1 MNLFSGSVDARRS
14 VGNSWIASLSFIM
27 DQQQQQTVIRLQIM
41 CLLVC
46 SLIAV
51 LSGQHYATQ
60 AQVMS
65 SKALRASH
73 TRRNDLYRKE
83 EVIMVKSGGHV
94 QSPRFPNSYPRNLLL
109 SWKLLSPV
117 HTRILLEFDAQFG
130 LEEAENGVCRYDY
143 VEVEDISET
152 STIIWGRWCGQ
163 RFPSRITSKTN
174 LIKITFK
181 SDDYFVARPGFRI
194 CYSLL
199 DSSPLASMTNW
210 EAVTVTSDLVGFS
223 GTDSPL
229 SASALDNEIASVS
242 TVEELLRHLNPFTWQ
257 EDLEQLYTHSHTH
270 YRPRAYHSDRKHKL
284 DLDRL
289 YDDVK
294 QYSCTPRNFSVNL
307 REELKATN
315 AVFFPRCLLV
325 QRCGGNCACGTDSWN
340 SCSCS
345 AGKTVRK
352 LHEVLKF
359 SPGSSFYRKRTHA
372 RWVLEEI
379 YLQHHERCDCVCQS
393 RPPR

>member
-1 MNLFSGSVDARRS
+1 MNLLCGFVDGGNSGSMWRFWITDLRS
-14 VGNSWIASLSFIM
+14 VR
-27 DQQQQQTVIRLQIM
+27 VQIM
-41 CLLVC
+41 WLLVC
-46 SLIAV
+46 SLIAAMR
-51 LSGQHYATQ
+51 GDHYGTQ
-60 AQVMS
+60 VQVMS
-65 SKALRASH
+65 SRALRASN
-73 TRRNDLYRKE
+73 TRSNDLYRKE
-83 EVIMVKSGGHV
+83 EIIMVKGGGHV
-94 QSPRFPNSYPRNLLL
+94 QSPRFPNAYPRNLLL
-109 SWKLLSPV
+109 SWKLLSPP

-130 LEEAENGVCRYDY
+130 LEDAENGVCRYDF

-163 RFPSRITSKTN
+163 RAPSRITSKTN

-181 SDDYFVARPGFRI
+181 SDDYFVAKPGFKI

-199 DSSPLASMTNW
+199 NGTPLASLMNW
-210 EAVTVTSDLVGFS
+210 EAVTIISDLGDIS
-223 GTDSPL
+223 GTDMPL
-229 SASALDNEIASVS
+229 SVSELDYDIASVN

-257 EDLEQLYTHSHTH
+257 EDLEQLYTHTHTH
-270 YRPRAYHSDRKHKL
+270 YYRPRTFYTDRKHKL

-294 QYSCTPRNFSVNL
+294 QYSCTPRNYSVNL
-307 REELKATN
+307 REELQATN
-315 AVFFPRCLLV
+315 SVFFPRCLLV
-325 QRCGGNCACGTDSWN
+325 QRCGGNCACGTDNWN

-345 AGKTVRK
+345 AGKTVKK

-359 SPGSSFYRKRTHA
+359 SPGQNFYMKRTRA
-372 RWVLEEI
+372 RWALEEI